1 MDQNAA
7 FSRDEM
13 VDRNGRLRTP
23 WVPVMEAV
31 RAIGPEELSRRA
43 ASLNRQVRLAAP
55 FGAVTTHHYDP
66 LPAPLTASEFAGLE
80 SGLRQ
85 RASFLNALLEDLY
98 GRQSV
103 LHEGRIPAAQVL
115 GNAEFLRSLHTA
127 VPLPYPRL
135 SLYAADLIRGQD
147 GRFQVLRDHTGII
160 PGLGHAL
167 TLRRVATT
175 LLPELFRAG
184 GLRSLRPAREMLV
197 DHLQR
202 ESQGG
207 LIAVLSAGIS
217 SPAEAVDMMD
227 DALLARALGVLLI
240 EPGDLAARN
249 GALHI
254 KTLSGLLHVSTLI
267 RGLSGVDLDPLEQG
281 FRPGAGIPG
290 AFGAIRA
297 GVLSILNA
305 PGSALV
311 ESPDFRP
318 YFDGLFLRLLGE
330 PAQLQGVIGDP
341 LRQAS
346 KAPFISGTSL
356 LSTPLI
362 FRLYAWHDGVTWQ
375 VLPGGLAFGLDQNA
389 ATSGMKDVWVL
400 DADEPHFFSGAPVA
414 IEPPLRARSLPAAN
428 LPSRVA
434 DNLFWLGRS
443 VERLESSSRLLMLAL
458 PRLESGTSLPRDVAE
473 RALLARSLAQA
484 GLLPADLA
492 SGSVSGRFLRHNL
505 SRRKPVAGLLKE
517 VARLVNASSERLSPS
532 MLTTVQFALDQAA
545 ESLDANEE
553 AALPSMLSFAAT
565 FAGIAAENMSR
576 DGGWLFMEMGRRLER
591 AETLADRLAI
601 LLDAS
606 PERLEPGL
614 ALGIELADSV
624 LSYDL
629 RHAGILAPA
638 PVLAMLLADA
648 GNPRSLAFQCTVLR
662 WTLERLGADD
672 DAEAARLLLNEATQ
686 LAGRNADLTTPLA
699 NIAARLR
706 LLSDRVQRR
715 FFTLLPEA
723 HQLDDEEETVTMSQS
738 MSR

>member
-1 MDQNAA
+1 L
-7 FSRDEM
+7 
-13 VDRNGRLRTP
+13 V
-23 WVPVMEAV
+23 
-31 RAIGPEELSRRA
+31 
-43 ASLNRQVRLAAP
+43 
-55 FGAVTTHHYDP
+55 FGK
-66 LPAPLTASEFAGLE
+66 S
-80 SGLRQ
+80 Q
-85 RASFLNALLEDLY
+85 
-98 GRQSV
+98 
-103 LHEGRIPAAQVL
+103 
-115 GNAEFLRSLHTA
+115 FLRSLHTSA
-127 VPLPYPRL
+127 PLPYPRL

-207 LIAVLSAGIS
+207 LIAVLSAGTS

-254 KTLSGLLHVSTLI
+254 KTLSGLLHVATLI
-267 RGLSGVDLDPLEQG
+267 SGLSGVDLDPLEQG

-290 AFGAIRA
+290 AFGAVRA
-297 GVLSILNA
+297 GALSILNA
-305 PGSALV
+305 PGNSLL
-311 ESPDFRP
+311 EDPDFLP
-318 YFDGLFLRLLGE
+318 YFDDMFQRLLGE
-330 PAQLQGVIGDP
+330 PAILSATLGDP
-341 LRQAS
+341 LKLAS

-356 LSTPLI
+356 LSTALV
-362 FRLYAWHDGVTWQ
+362 FRLYAWHDGSTWQ

-389 ATSGMKDVWVL
+389 VASGMKDIWVL
-400 DADEPHFFSGAPVA
+400 DADEPHFFSGAPPA
-414 IEPPLRARSLPAAN
+414 IEPPPRAPFLPAAN

-443 VERLESSSRLLMLAL
+443 VERLESSARLLMLAL
-458 PRLESGTSLPRDVAE
+458 PRIESGTSLPRDAAE
-473 RALLARSLAQA
+473 RSLLARSLAQA
-484 GLLPADLA
+484 GLLPEDIA
-492 SGSVSGRFLRHNL
+492 SGSVSGRFLRQTL
-505 SRRKPVAGLLKE
+505 ARRRPIAGLVKE
-517 VARLVNASSERLSPS
+517 VDRLVTASSERLSPS
-532 MLTTVQFALDQAA
+532 MLTTVQFALGQATD
-545 ESLDANEE
+545 SLASNEE
-553 AALPSMLSFAAT
+553 AALPFMLSFAAT

-576 DGGWLFMEMGRRLER
+576 DGGWLFLEMGRRLER
-591 AETLADRLAI
+591 AETLADSLSI
-601 LLDAS
+601 LLDAA

-614 ALGIELADSV
+614 ALGIELVDSV

-638 PVLAMLLADA
+638 PVLNMLLADLN
-648 GNPRSLAFQCTVLR
+648 NPRSLGFQCAALR
-662 WTLERLGADD
+662 GALLRLGADD
-672 DAEAARLLLNEATQ
+672 DAEAARLLVREAVD
-686 LAGRNADLTTPLA
+686 LAECSTDLTTPLA

-723 HQLDDEEETVTMSQS
+723 HQLDDDEDTDG
-738 MSR
+738 RPDAPLA